1 MAVRRREH
9 RRGHAAVRRRRNA
22 RNAAVFFAVVVA
34 RRVHRRAGGDE
45 PYKRTSGWSSKAS
58 EAELKG
64 VEVVGIE
71 SEEVGGEK
79 RRERKSLRI
88 GVHHAI
94 AVVWGPV

>member
-1 MAVRRREH
+1 MQRHRGGAVRGPSPFHLRARGSEDVQTPGMAVRRREH

-45 PYKRTSGWSSKAS
+45 PYERTSGWSSKAS

-64 VEVVGIE
+64 VE
-71 SEEVGGEK
+71 
-79 RRERKSLRI
+79 
-88 GVHHAI
+88 
-94 AVVWGPV
+94 